1 MNFLPRMAARVIGTP
16 LMVERARLETILS
29 VLGPRI
35 DIDAALPSDLTE
47 TTDRRAFTV
56 TPNGIAIVPIVGTL
70 VKRAG
75 AIEAASG
82 LLSYTAIED
91 MILDAATDPAVK
103 AILMDIDSPG
113 GEVGGVFD
121 LAELI
126 VQARE
131 TKPIWAI
138 ADDAFSAAYLLA
150 STAER
155 IYLPQAAGIGSVG
168 IIAVHVDE
176 SQKDAKE
183 GRSYTTVHA
192 GARKNDFS
200 SHEPLSDSAKSN
212 LQQEVD
218 RLYGMFVGVIAKGRN
233 MPEAT
238 VRSTEAGIFFGSN
251 AVKVGLADRIGT
263 IRDALVDLSA
273 AIESPRKNI
282 FHRAAQPPE
291 QTQLE
296 VNMPNDEKQAMDN
309 PIAQATTP
317 QPKPP
322 EAAQETVTVP
332 DPPLPQ
338 TTTLPHSSQVA
349 QPQPSAQVIDLDK
362 VRAEKEVQLRQ
373 EAGAIVDLCALA
385 GMPDLAGGFIANG
398 LGTETVRKELIS
410 RRASGSDIQSHVMP
424 GDGTRVNP
432 DTNLESNPV
441 VTACQKMAK
450 QKTMGGK

>member
-1 MNFLPRMAARVIGTP
+1 LNYLPRMAARVIGTP

-35 DIDAALPSDLTE
+35 DIDAVLPADITE
-47 TTDRRAFTV
+47 TSDRRAFTV

-75 AIEAASG
+75 AMEAASG
-82 LLSYTAIED
+82 LLSYTAIEE

-131 TKPIWAI
+131 TKPVWAI

-200 SHEPLSDSAKSN
+200 SHEPLSDDARSN

-218 RLYGMFVGVIAKGRN
+218 RLYSMFVGVVAQGRN
-233 MPEAT
+233 IPDAA
-238 VRSTEAGIFFGSN
+238 VRATEAGIYFGAN
-251 AVKVGLADRIGT
+251 AITVGLADQIGT
-263 IRDALVDLSA
+263 IRDALVDISA
-273 AIESPRKNI
+273 AIDSPRKNI

-291 QTQLE
+291 QKQLE
-296 VNMPNDEKQAMDN
+296 VNMPKDET
-309 PIAQATTP
+309 QATD
-317 QPKPP
+317 KPV
-322 EAAQETVTVP
+322 AET
-332 DPPLPQ
+332 Q
-338 TTTLPHSSQVA
+338 
-349 QPQPSAQVIDLDK
+349 QPQPEVEAKMMPLPTTPSQQAASQPQSSGEIIDLDK
-362 VRAEKEVQLRQ
+362 VRAEKEMQLRQ
-373 EAGAIVDLCALA
+373 QARAIVDLCALA
-385 GMPDLAGGFIANG
+385 GMPNLAGDFIAQG
-398 LGTETVRKELIS
+398 LGMEAVRKKLTTL
-410 RRASGSDIQSHVMP
+410 RASGEEIQSQVMP

-432 DTNLESNPV
+432 ETNLESNPV
-441 VTACQKMAK
+441 VAACQKMAK
-450 QKTMGGK
+450 QKSMGGK